1 MAMTTERKRT
11 IEARL
16 DRLRSRVQGAKAFD
30 STADLA
36 GATMGVLD
44 LLRDVLLE
52 NEPAPA
58 MTAER
63 AEELTKR
70 AT

>member
-16 DRLRSRVQGAKAFD
+16 DRLRNRLDNNRTEAQLRGVV
-30 STADLA
+30 
-36 GATMGVLD
+36 MGTLD

-52 NEPAPA
+52 DEPAPA

-63 AEELTKR
+63 AEALTKR

>member
-16 DRLRSRVQGAKAFD
+16 DRLRNRLDNNRTEAQLRGVV
-30 STADLA
+30 
-36 GATMGVLD
+36 MGTLD

-52 NEPAPA
+52 DEPAPA

>member
-1 MAMTTERKRT
+1 MTMTTERKRT

-16 DRLRSRVQGAKAFD
+16 DRLRNRLGNNRTEAQLRGVV
-30 STADLA
+30 
-36 GATMGVLD
+36 MGTLD

-52 NEPAPA
+52 DEPAPA
-58 MTAER
+58 MTAEH

>member
-16 DRLRSRVQGAKAFD
+16 DRLRNRLDNNRTEAQ
-30 STADLA
+30 LR
-36 GATMGVLD
+36 GVVIGTLD

-52 NEPAPA
+52 DEPAPA